1 MLITLERQFAKLISV
16 LFHPLLI
23 PVWAYLGLVWQA
35 DLIML
40 RIPYNMVWKLAGLVF
55 LTTFILPLLVIML
68 MLRFKM
74 ISSLQMPL
82 RQERIAPLI
91 VTAIFFF
98 LTYYLLKTLEIAPVL
113 YVYMLGATLL
123 AIIASAITL
132 WWKISLHMIGAGALT
147 GAFAGLALLS
157 PEAFTMLLF
166 VAIFISG
173 LTGTSRL
180 ILSAH
185 KPMEVYIGF
194 LTGLAL
200 MLNLFLW
207 IGN

>member
-1 MLITLERQFAKLISV
+1 
-16 LFHPLLI
+16 
-23 PVWAYLGLVWQA
+23 
-35 DLIML
+35 
-40 RIPYNMVWKLAGLVF
+40 
-55 LTTFILPLLVIML
+55 ML
-68 MLRFKM
+68 MLHFKL
-74 ISSLQMPL
+74 ITSLQMPL
-82 RQERIAPLI
+82 RQERIAPLF

-166 VAIFISG
+166 LAIFINHIQYSQW
-173 LTGTSRL
+173 TQWQF
-180 ILSAH
+180 
-185 KPMEVYIGF
+185 YF
-194 LTGLAL
+194 
-200 MLNLFLW
+200 
-207 IGN
+207 

>member
-1 MLITLERQFAKLISV
+1 MHITLEKQFAKLFSV
-16 LFHPLLI
+16 FFHPLLI
-23 PVWAYLGLVWQA
+23 PIWVYLGLIWQV

-40 RIPYNMVWKLAGLVF
+40 RIPYNVVWKLAGLIF
-55 LTTFILPLLVIML
+55 LTTFMLPLSIIML

-74 ISSLQMPL
+74 ISSLQMPM
-82 RQERIAPLI
+82 RQERIAPLM

-98 LTYYLLKTLEIAPVL
+98 LTYYILKTLQIAPVL

-123 AIIASAITL
+123 AVIASAITL
-132 WWKISLHMIGAGALT
+132 WWKISLHMIGVGALT
-147 GAFAGLALLS
+147 GAFAGLAILS
-157 PEAFTMLLF
+157 PNTFTMLLIL
-166 VAIFISG
+166 AILVSG

-185 KPMEVYIGF
+185 KPIEVYIGF

-200 MLNLFLW
+200 VLNLFLW